1 VTTRSYEGLTAQQVV
16 RQSRAIHPDW
26 THDDHVGYLTG
37 EEPFSEAEAEKA
49 VVAVLGARKPS
60 CVECDNPRAP
70 YVIITATAGVGT
82 TERHYCGTCYNLQP

>member
-49 VVAVLGARKPS
+49 VVAVLGA
-60 CVECDNPRAP
+60 P

-82 TERHYCGTCYNLQP
+82 TERHYCGTCYSRQP